1 MRNYEYALF
10 TEDDPLK
17 MLRDD
22 AKDLKF
28 FQKTK
33 LAPYIRRAEQA
44 SRKAKDWCYFMTNRG
59 DAGICTLFMMYFDS
73 KVDKGKLMYIPK
85 DPGLEF
91 QMYFVAMSNNP
102 DDKYIKRSRSLIRSY
117 SESIDYFVKAFL
129 SIRIAKEQ
137 YKKIKAS

>member
-22 AKDLKF
+22 AKGLKF

-33 LAPYIRRAEQA
+33 LAPYIRRAEQS
-44 SRKAKDWCYFMTNRG
+44 SRKAKDWCYFMTNRS

-73 KVDKGKLMYIPK
+73 KVDKGNLMYIPK

-91 QMYFVAMSNNP
+91 QMYFVAMTNNP

>member
-1 MRNYEYALF
+1 
-10 TEDDPLK
+10 
-17 MLRDD
+17 
-22 AKDLKF
+22 
-28 FQKTK
+28 
-33 LAPYIRRAEQA
+33 
-44 SRKAKDWCYFMTNRG
+44 MTNRA

-73 KVDKGKLMYIPK
+73 KVDKGNLMYIPK

-91 QMYFVAMSNNP
+91 QMYFLAMSNNP

-129 SIRIAKEQ
+129 SIRIAKEE

>member
-22 AKDLKF
+22 AKELKF
-28 FQKTK
+28 FQKTR
-33 LAPYIRRAEQA
+33 LAPYIRRAEQT
-44 SRKAKDWCYFMTNRG
+44 SRKAKDWCYFMTNRA

-73 KVDKGKLMYIPK
+73 KVDKGNLMYIPK

-91 QMYFVAMSNNP
+91 QMYFAAMSNNP
-102 DDKYIKRSRSLIRSY
+102 DDKYVKRSRSLIRSY
-117 SESIDYFVKAFL
+117 SDSIDYFVKAFL
-129 SIRIAKEQ
+129 SIRIAKEE

>member
-22 AKDLKF
+22 AKELKF
-28 FQKTK
+28 FQKTR
-33 LAPYIRRAEQA
+33 LAPYIRRAEQT
-44 SRKAKDWCYFMTNRG
+44 SRKAKDWCYFMTNRA
-59 DAGICTLFMMYFDS
+59 DSGICTLFMMYFDS
-73 KVDKGKLMYIPK
+73 KVDKGNLMYIPK

-91 QMYFVAMSNNP
+91 QMYFTAMTNNS

>member
-17 MLRDD
+17 MMRDD
-22 AKDLKF
+22 CKSLKF

-73 KVDKGKLMYIPK
+73 KVDKGNLMYIPK

-129 SIRIAKEQ
+129 SIRIAKEE

>member
-22 AKDLKF
+22 AKGLKF

-44 SRKAKDWCYFMTNRG
+44 SRKAKDWCYFMTNRA

-73 KVDKGKLMYIPK
+73 KVDKGNLMYIPK